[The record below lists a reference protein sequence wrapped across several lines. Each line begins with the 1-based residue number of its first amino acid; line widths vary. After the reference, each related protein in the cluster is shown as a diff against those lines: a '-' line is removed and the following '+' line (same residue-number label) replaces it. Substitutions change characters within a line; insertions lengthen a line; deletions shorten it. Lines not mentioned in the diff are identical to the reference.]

1 MRVYTVYEPSDI
13 GSNIVAIK
21 EGFNWVAFIFSMPWA
36 LFNCLWLWLFG
47 IVIANVFIGW
57 VLIILGG
64 DSIVQA
70 TAFLGLALII
80 GWTANDIKRHNLAK
94 RGFKEAVVLLADTKE
109 IAVSRYVAITPN
121 RFIKTPRNRAGGPW

>member
-36 LFNCLWLWLFG
+36 LFNRLWLWLFG

-70 TAFLGLALII
+70 IAFLGLALII
-80 GWTANDIKRHNLAK
+80 GWTANDIKGHNLAK
-94 RGFKEAVVLLADTKE
+94 RGFKGTVVLLANTKE
-109 IAVSRYVAITPN
+109 IAVSRYVATTPN

>member
-1 MRVYTVYEPSDI
+1 M
-13 GSNIVAIK
+13 
-21 EGFNWVAFIFSMPWA
+21 
-36 LFNCLWLWLFG
+36 
-47 IVIANVFIGW
+47 
-57 VLIILGG
+57 GG

-109 IAVSRYVAITPN
+109 IAVSKYVATTPN